1 MGEAGALL
9 GPAEPVRTE
18 IVHRSGRTRVTR
30 MFFAGGTVIRK
41 EPLGP
46 DAARRLQHEV
56 AMLARL
62 RGVAGVAQLAAGLRY
77 PGSVVL
83 ADAGDTSLA
92 GLAKPLAAD
101 DLIRLAVPLARAVA
115 GMHRREVIHRDITPA
130 NIVRSADGALCLVDF
145 ALATSLAEIRL
156 EFTHHTE
163 IMGTLA
169 YLAPEQ
175 TGRTGR
181 PVDQRADLYALGAT
195 LYELATGEPP
205 FSRGPASRLL
215 HDHLAR
221 LPVPPAAVVRDVPE
235 SLSAII
241 MHLLEKEPDHRYQS
255 ADGLVYDLE
264 RLRDARADPR
274 AAAPRVGE
282 HDVPVRLLPPSRLAG
297 RDAEVA
303 ELRDTFTQS
312 LDGRCAGVLI
322 SGAPGVGKTAL
333 AGELR
338 TVVASGG
345 GWLVTGKFDQYR
357 RDLEFD
363 ATHQAFRAL
372 GRLLL
377 AEPDDELAKVRER
390 VLAAVGPNAGLLA
403 AAVPEFAALLAVP
416 PEPGDPL
423 TAQARAQLAA
433 ARALRA
439 IGSKERPVLIFLDDL
454 QWAGAVPLGLVDLM
468 LSEEPAEGLLLVG
481 AYRDGD
487 VDSGHPLVAAL
498 ARWRGQPMV
507 RHLRL
512 ASLDRPSLA
521 TMVAEMLHADQAEA
535 ADLADAIEPRTHGN
549 PYETVE
555 LLNALRRDG
564 ALAPTPAGW
573 RWQAGI
579 VRARLN
585 RPQAGAPQE
594 ARLAAM
600 PRRTRA
606 AVEAM
611 ACLGGRA
618 ELSVLRIAT
627 GTTAGEMAAALEPAI
642 EDGLLVLEPGTHEA
656 VRFRHD
662 RIREA
667 VVAGIE
673 PERRRAL
680 QLAMARRLAA
690 VPELFAVAA
699 EQYLPV
705 ADTVDDTAER
715 RAVAVLLARAAD
727 QAAMIGDYRLM
738 ERLLTTA
745 LALTEPDEAATV
757 LDLRTRR
764 HAALYSLGRFDEADQ
779 DYAVIDALTSTVL
792 DRPEATAVQ
801 MTSLTNRGHSAE
813 ATDLGITSLREC
825 GITVPAADGLAAEVG
840 RQLDHMYWW
849 LNHTDADGDPAHAEV
864 TDPGLVTAGRLL
876 SAMLASTFFVDDP
889 AAYGWVGL
897 LALRIWTEHG
907 AARTLVAPAIN
918 AAFSAIARRGDYAA
932 AYRVARRVLALSE
945 ARGYVPDLSHARHV
959 ISLLQ
964 PWFEPVEN
972 SIPASQQAREG
983 LLAGGDLAFTS
994 YTYHQTVV
1002 GLLDCAPT
1010 LGVCLAQVDA
1020 GLSFVRRTGS
1030 EQPNQWLQCYHWLAD
1045 VLRREGTASE
1055 APPADIY
1062 ESNPLT
1068 LVHVYLTRAIAAAIF
1083 GDQAGLARYSAAALP
1098 LLPVTVG
1105 FANSAMAHPMRGLSL
1120 AWEARAA
1127 DGAERAALLTDLEEV
1142 MRWLAARAADA
1153 PDNFLHL
1160 LRLVEAERAWT
1171 AGDFRAAALA
1181 FDAARREAAARQ
1193 RPWHRALITERAA
1206 RFHLAYGLEQAGY
1219 ELLAQA
1225 RQEYLNWGAT
1235 AKVGQLDWAY
1245 PALRLDDI
1253 SPDGEQPAGATQ
1265 DRILSTV
1272 GATDLLGILS
1282 ASQALSSETSLQ
1294 RLHALVTE
1302 VLAAMTGAT
1311 EVRLLRWDEER
1322 QDWLSATGSDGGSTT
1337 SADGD
1342 GKRAIPMSVLRYLR
1356 RTREPL
1362 TVADA
1367 TTDDRFARDPYF
1379 TGVGCCSLLAM
1390 PIVGHG
1396 TLQAG
1401 LLLENRLIRGAFTAA
1416 RLDAVTLIAGQL
1428 AVSLRNAQLYAEHR
1442 RIADEQAALRRVA
1455 TLVARGAPP
1464 GQVFAAVAEEVGR
1477 LVTATFAV
1485 LIRYEQQ
1492 DLEVVGQWT
1501 TTSTGG
1507 PAPTSV
1513 GTWLPLG
1520 GRNVSTL
1527 VHQTGQPARID
1538 YAEGSGVISQVAGHD
1553 WGFRSSVGVPVS
1565 VEGRLWG
1572 VMIVAFADAEL
1583 PPSDIETR
1591 LAGFTELVATA
1602 IANAEARAEAIAS
1615 RARIV
1620 AAADQARRRIER
1632 DLHDGAQQ
1640 RLVTLALQLRGT
1652 RAAVPPELAEL
1663 GVQLDHAIA
1672 GVTGA
1677 LDELRE
1683 IARGIHPAILADGGL
1698 RPALRALARRSP
1710 IPVRVD
1716 VHLEARPPE
1725 QVEVSAYYVVAEA
1738 LTNAARHTRASAVSV
1753 EADVAGDALRIAI
1766 SDDGAGGAS
1775 FTGGT
1780 GLAGLKDRVEALGG
1794 RIFLDSPAGAGT
1806 SLRVELPLTSASTG
1820 VISR

>member
-1 MGEAGALL
+1 MGGAGALL

-18 IVHRSGRTRVTR
+18 IVHETGRTRVTR
-30 MFFAGGTVIRK
+30 MFFAGGAVIRK

-46 DAARRLQHEV
+46 DAARRLAHET

-62 RGVAGVAQLAAGLRY
+62 RGVVGVAQLAEGPRY

-83 ADAGDTSLA
+83 ADAGGTSLA
-92 GLAKPLAAD
+92 GLAESLAAD

-130 NIVRSADGALCLVDF
+130 NIVLSAGGAPCLVDF

-156 EFTHHTE
+156 EFTHHSE
-163 IMGTLA
+163 IVGTLA

-205 FSRGPASRLL
+205 FSTGPASRLL

-221 LPVPPAAVVRDVPE
+221 VPVPPAAVVPDVPE
-235 SLSAII
+235 PLSAII
-241 MHLLEKEPDHRYQS
+241 MHLLEKEPDNRYQS

-274 AAAPRVGE
+274 TAAPQVGE
-282 HDVPVRLLPPSRLAG
+282 HDIPVRLLPPSRLAG

-303 ELRDTFTQS
+303 ELRDAFAEA

-338 TVVASGG
+338 PVVAGGG
-345 GWLVTGKFDQYR
+345 GWFVTGKFDQYR

-377 AEPDDELAKVRER
+377 AEPDDELARVRER
-390 VLAAVGPNAGLLA
+390 ILAAAGPNAGLLT
-403 AAVPEFAALLAVP
+403 AVIPEFAALLAVP
-416 PEPGDPL
+416 PDPGDPL
-423 TAQARAQLAA
+423 TAQARAQLAS

-439 IGSKERPVLIFLDDL
+439 IASKERPVLMFLDDL
-454 QWAGAVPLGLVDLM
+454 QWAGTMPLGLVDLM
-468 LSEEPAEGLLLVG
+468 LSEKPAEGLLLVG

-487 VDSGHPLVAAL
+487 VVAGYPLAAPL
-498 ARWRGQPMV
+498 SRWHGQPTV

-512 ASLDRPSLA
+512 ANLDRPGLV
-521 TMVAEMLHADQAEA
+521 TMVAEMLHAGRAEA
-535 ADLADAIEPRTHGN
+535 AILADAIEPRTCGN

-564 ALAPTPAGW
+564 ALTPAPAGW
-573 RWQAGI
+573 QWQAEA
-579 VRARLN
+579 VRARLD
-585 RPQAGAPQE
+585 RSEDASLQGT
-594 ARLAAM
+594 RLRAM
-600 PRRTRA
+600 PEQTEA
-606 AVEAM
+606 VVEAM
-611 ACLGGRA
+611 GCLGGRA
-618 ELSVLRIAT
+618 ELRLLRIAT
-627 GTTAGEMAAALEPAI
+627 GTTAGGMADALAPAI

-667 VVAGIE
+667 VLAGIE
-673 PERRRAL
+673 PERRRTL
-680 QLAMARRLAA
+680 QLALARRLAA

-705 ADTVDDTAER
+705 ADMVGDTAER
-715 RAVAVLLARAAD
+715 RVVAGLLARAAD
-727 QAAMIGDYRLM
+727 QAAMIGDYPLM
-738 ERLLTTA
+738 ERLLTAA
-745 LALTEPDEAATV
+745 LALAEPDETATV

-813 ATDLGITSLREC
+813 ATDLGISSLREC

-849 LNHTDADGDPAHAEV
+849 LNHTDADSDPANAEV
-864 TDPGLVTAGRLL
+864 TDPGLVTAGMLL

-945 ARGYVPDLSHARHV
+945 ARSYVPDLSHARHV

-1010 LGVCLAQVDA
+1010 LGICLAQVDA

-1045 VLRREGTASE
+1045 VLRREGTAGE
-1055 APPADIY
+1055 TPPADIY

-1083 GDQAGLARYSAAALP
+1083 GDQASLARYSAAALP

-1120 AWEARAA
+1120 AWGARAA
-1127 DGAERAALLTDLEEV
+1127 DGAERAALLTELAEV
-1142 MRWLAARAADA
+1142 THWLAARAADA

-1171 AGDFRAAALA
+1171 EGDFRAAALA
-1181 FDAARREAAARQ
+1181 FDAARREAAGRQ

-1206 RFHLAYGLEQAGY
+1206 RFHLARGLEQAGY
-1219 ELLAQA
+1219 ELLARA
-1225 RQEYLNWGAT
+1225 RQEYLAWGAT
-1235 AKVGQLDWAY
+1235 AKVRQLDWAY

-1253 SPDGEQPAGATQ
+1253 SPDGEQPADAPQ
-1265 DRILSTV
+1265 DRAPGIA
-1272 GATDLLGILS
+1272 GAIDLLGILS
-1282 ASQALSSETSLQ
+1282 ASQALSSETSVE
-1294 RLHALVTE
+1294 RLHARVTE

-1311 EVRLLRWDEER
+1311 GVRLILWDEER
-1322 QDWLSATGSDGGSTT
+1322 QDWLRTQGSDAVRADDDGG
-1337 SADGD
+1337 
-1342 GKRAIPMSVLRYLR
+1342 RAIPLSVLRFLR

-1379 TGVGCCSLLAM
+1379 TGVACCSLLAV
-1390 PIVGHG
+1390 PILSRG
-1396 TLQAG
+1396 LLRAA
-1401 LLLENRLIRGAFTAA
+1401 LLLENRLIRGTFTAG
-1416 RLDAVTLIAGQL
+1416 RLDAVQLIAGQL
-1428 AVSLRNAQLYAEHR
+1428 AVSLDNAQLYADFS

-1455 TLVARGAPP
+1455 TLVAHGSPP
-1464 GQVFAAVAEEVGR
+1464 DEVFAAVAEEVGR
-1477 LVTATFAV
+1477 LVKANFAV
-1485 LIRYEQQ
+1485 LIRYEHQ

-1501 TTSTGG
+1501 TTTPEG

-1538 YAEGSGVISQVAGHD
+1538 YEEGSGVISRVAGQD

-1565 VEGRLWG
+1565 VQGRLWG
-1572 VMIVAFADAEL
+1572 VMIVAFAEQEL
-1583 PPSDIETR
+1583 PPPDIETR

-1602 IANAEARAEAIAS
+1602 IANAEARNEVIAS

-1640 RLVTLALQLRGT
+1640 RLVTLALQLRGA
-1652 RAAVPPELAEL
+1652 RDAVPPDLAEL
-1663 GVQLDHAIA
+1663 GGQLDRAVA
-1672 GVTGA
+1672 GVASA

-1698 RPALRALARRSP
+1698 RPALRTLGRRSP

-1716 VHLEARPPE
+1716 VRLEGRLPE

-1738 LTNAARHTRASAVSV
+1738 LTNAARHARASAVSV
-1753 EADVAGDALRIAI
+1753 EAGVAGDVLRIAI
-1766 SDDGAGGAS
+1766 HDDGAGGAS
-1775 FTGGT
+1775 YTGGT
-1780 GLAGLKDRVEALGG
+1780 GLAGVKDRVEALGG

-1806 SLRVELPLTSASTG
+1806 SLRVELPLISASAGFT
-1820 VISR
+1820 SR

>member
-1 MGEAGALL
+1 M
-9 GPAEPVRTE
+9 
-18 IVHRSGRTRVTR
+18 
-30 MFFAGGTVIRK
+30 
-41 EPLGP
+41 
-46 DAARRLQHEV
+46 
-56 AMLARL
+56 
-62 RGVAGVAQLAAGLRY
+62 
-77 PGSVVL
+77 
-83 ADAGDTSLA
+83 
-92 GLAKPLAAD
+92 
-101 DLIRLAVPLARAVA
+101 
-115 GMHRREVIHRDITPA
+115 
-130 NIVRSADGALCLVDF
+130 
-145 ALATSLAEIRL
+145 
-156 EFTHHTE
+156 
-163 IMGTLA
+163 
-169 YLAPEQ
+169 
-175 TGRTGR
+175 
-181 PVDQRADLYALGAT
+181 
-195 LYELATGEPP
+195 
-205 FSRGPASRLL
+205 
-215 HDHLAR
+215 
-221 LPVPPAAVVRDVPE
+221 
-235 SLSAII
+235 
-241 MHLLEKEPDHRYQS
+241 
-255 ADGLVYDLE
+255 
-264 RLRDARADPR
+264 
-274 AAAPRVGE
+274 
-282 HDVPVRLLPPSRLAG
+282 
-297 RDAEVA
+297 
-303 ELRDTFTQS
+303 
-312 LDGRCAGVLI
+312 LI

-423 TAQARAQLAA
+423 TARARAQLAA

-439 IGSKERPVLIFLDDL
+439 VAAKERPVLIFLDDL

-680 QLAMARRLAA
+680 QLVMARRLAA

-738 ERLLTTA
+738 ERPLTTA

-764 HAALYSLGRFDEADQ
+764 HAALYSLGRFDEADR

-813 ATDLGITSLREC
+813 ATDLGSTSLREC

-983 LLAGGDLAFTS
+983 LLA
-994 YTYHQTVV
+994 
-1002 GLLDCAPT
+1002 
-1010 LGVCLAQVDA
+1010 
-1020 GLSFVRRTGS
+1020 
-1030 EQPNQWLQCYHWLAD
+1030 
-1045 VLRREGTASE
+1045 
-1055 APPADIY
+1055 
-1062 ESNPLT
+1062 
-1068 LVHVYLTRAIAAAIF
+1068 
-1083 GDQAGLARYSAAALP
+1083 
-1098 LLPVTVG
+1098 
-1105 FANSAMAHPMRGLSL
+1105 
-1120 AWEARAA
+1120 
-1127 DGAERAALLTDLEEV
+1127 
-1142 MRWLAARAADA
+1142 
-1153 PDNFLHL
+1153 
-1160 LRLVEAERAWT
+1160 
-1171 AGDFRAAALA
+1171 
-1181 FDAARREAAARQ
+1181 
-1193 RPWHRALITERAA
+1193 
-1206 RFHLAYGLEQAGY
+1206 
-1219 ELLAQA
+1219 
-1225 RQEYLNWGAT
+1225 
-1235 AKVGQLDWAY
+1235 
-1245 PALRLDDI
+1245 
-1253 SPDGEQPAGATQ
+1253 
-1265 DRILSTV
+1265 
-1272 GATDLLGILS
+1272 
-1282 ASQALSSETSLQ
+1282 
-1294 RLHALVTE
+1294 
-1302 VLAAMTGAT
+1302 
-1311 EVRLLRWDEER
+1311 
-1322 QDWLSATGSDGGSTT
+1322 
-1337 SADGD
+1337 
-1342 GKRAIPMSVLRYLR
+1342 
-1356 RTREPL
+1356 
-1362 TVADA
+1362 
-1367 TTDDRFARDPYF
+1367 
-1379 TGVGCCSLLAM
+1379 
-1390 PIVGHG
+1390 
-1396 TLQAG
+1396 
-1401 LLLENRLIRGAFTAA
+1401 
-1416 RLDAVTLIAGQL
+1416 
-1428 AVSLRNAQLYAEHR
+1428 
-1442 RIADEQAALRRVA
+1442 QAALRRVA

-1538 YAEGSGVISQVAGHD
+1538 YAAGSGVISQVAGHD

-1572 VMIVAFADAEL
+1572 VMIVAFADAELPPSDIETRLAGFTEPDAEL

-1716 VHLEARPPE
+1716 VHLDARPPE

-1820 VISR
+1820 VTSR